1 MRWRRFSLGLVLG
14 GILLAGPSGAAAD
27 PAPAGPLALSLD
39 EAVSRGAAAGTAA
52 LLAAEDLER
61 ARITL
66 EQARDAARAM
76 PDPVTLDAGRAKAL
90 APRQAEMG
98 LRVAEKAL
106 AAARDNLALGVQ
118 KAYFGAVLARDLVE
132 VRRLSVR
139 LAETQAA
146 AARTGYESG
155 SRARTDVL
163 MAEAQL
169 ATARADLATAEKDLK
184 VALMNLD
191 RAVGLPLDTAL
202 ELTTPLQDRP
212 PAAIDLLRALAGA
225 RAASLERLQAAEAVE
240 VARLDR
246 DLAERFTARNTY
258 VYRLA
263 DAAYRQALARLDARE
278 VDVEIAVRK
287 GILEIAD
294 AQERIAQQKKAVAF
308 AEEGLRLAELRYRA
322 GVGTG
327 AEVLDAQ
334 VRLGAARTALA
345 NARFAY
351 EMARAQFAA
360 LTGGAG
366 G

>member
-1 MRWRRFSLGLVLG
+1 MRWRRFSLGIALG
-14 GILLAGPSGAAAD
+14 GLLLAGPSGAAAD
-27 PAPAGPLALSLD
+27 PAPAGAPALSLD
-39 EAVSRGAAAGTAA
+39 EAVARGLAAGTAA

-61 ARITL
+61 ARVAL
-66 EQARDAARAM
+66 EQTRDAVRAM
-76 PDPVTLDAGRAKAL
+76 PDPTTLDTGRAKEL

-98 LRVAEKAL
+98 LRLAEKAL
-106 AAARDNLALGVQ
+106 AAARDNLALGVRQ
-118 KAYFGAVLARDLVE
+118 AYFGAVLARDLVE

-139 LAETQAA
+139 LAEAQAA

-155 SRARTDVL
+155 GRARTDVL

-191 RAVGLPLDTAL
+191 KAVGLPLDT
-202 ELTTPLQDRP
+202 EPDLTSPLRDRP
-212 PAAIDLLRALAGA
+212 PAAIDLAKALAGA
-225 RAASLERLQAAEAVE
+225 REASLPLLKAGEEAE

-263 DAAYRQALARLDARE
+263 DAAYRQALARLDAQR
-278 VDVEIAVRK
+278 VDVELAVRK
-287 GILEIAD
+287 GILDVGD
-294 AQERIAQQKKAVAF
+294 AYERIEQQKKAVAF

-334 VRLGAARTALA
+334 VRAGAARAALA

-351 EMARAQFAA
+351 EMARAQLDA
-360 LTGGAG
+360 LTGGG
-366 G
+366 GR